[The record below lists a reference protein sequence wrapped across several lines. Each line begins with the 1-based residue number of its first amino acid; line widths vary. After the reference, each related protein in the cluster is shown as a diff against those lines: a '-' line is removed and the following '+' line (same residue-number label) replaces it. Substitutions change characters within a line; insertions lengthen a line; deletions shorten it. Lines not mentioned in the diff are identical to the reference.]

1 MTSRRKK
8 NSAKFFVSEKLS
20 KHATKQR
27 KEIHKCTYY
36 VAYKTERERERKEL
50 ELKILVGAQQTNSWK
65 KAQIQYLRI
74 QTNARIPRRQD
85 MTPIASLIAS
95 PPPLANK
102 ASVKQ
107 ANKMWQ
113 NAGCGL

>member
-36 VAYKTERERERKEL
+36 VAYKTERETNEQ
-50 ELKILVGAQQTNSWK
+50 ELKNLDGAQRTNSWK